1 MIFGRCFS
9 SWRAVLAGL
18 GQPALLLDIP
28 QTWSL
33 IVPLPAFQSSWQ
45 NWKNTK
51 GRRKRRRSQTT
62 QTMEKTRTSR
72 ALFCM
77 EPNKVFM
84 GTKHW
89 SQHPWAAAAAIG
101 RSSNQGSLK
110 WGHKWCQPSFAAL
123 WRYRTEGGAESCPL
137 CQQWDHTRARGGRGG
152 TLFSY
157 FWQGVAI
164 YFTPAVAIILLVS
177 CQLAVEA

>member
-1 MIFGRCFS
+1 M
-9 SWRAVLAGL
+9 LAGL

-84 GTKHW
+84 GTKH
-89 SQHPWAAAAAIG
+89 
-101 RSSNQGSLK
+101 
-110 WGHKWCQPSFAAL
+110 
-123 WRYRTEGGAESCPL
+123 
-137 CQQWDHTRARGGRGG
+137 
-152 TLFSY
+152 
-157 FWQGVAI
+157 
-164 YFTPAVAIILLVS
+164 
-177 CQLAVEA
+177 